1 MRDLAFVFSGQ
12 GSQYVNMGKALC
24 DQYAIARRTFEE
36 AEQIVGFN
44 LLKLCIE
51 GDLEE
56 LTKTVNAQ
64 PAILATS
71 IALWRVYMQEIG
83 VKPHFV
89 AGHSLGEY
97 SALVCAGAMKFSQA
111 VRLVHKR
118 GLFMQDITTQGTGAM
133 ASVSG
138 IDRSE
143 IEKVCLEYPDETNFA
158 HLSNINSSRQIVI
171 SGHRQAIDKVA
182 KILEGMGATVIFLRV
197 SAPFHS
203 PLMQSV
209 ASSLQAELQK
219 NRYQPMRYAVVANVN
234 GQPYTSSE
242 QIVENLTK
250 QVTAPVQ
257 WLATMQFFYQEGI
270 RKVIEFGPNKVLRNL
285 MKKEYPDVLSYAY
298 DVAQDV
304 DGVKEIMGFPKDH
317 QPFVPSVIT
326 KCLAIA
332 VATPNR
338 NLNADEYQKG
348 MIEPYRRIQKMQYE
362 LEEAGAEP
370 TIKQMREA
378 LDMLTSVFL
387 TKKTST
393 DEQKKRFDE
402 ILEET
407 GTGYLLPDLQD
418 YRFEN

>member
-1 MRDLAFVFSGQ
+1 MNNMRDLAFVFSGQ

-24 DQYAIARRTFEE
+24 DHSAIARRTFEE
-36 AEQIVGFN
+36 AGDILGFN
-44 LLKLCIE
+44 LLRLCTE

-56 LTKTVNAQ
+56 LTQTANAQ
-64 PAILATS
+64 PAILTTS

-111 VRLVHKR
+111 VRLVRKR
-118 GLFMQDITTQGTGAM
+118 GLLMQEVTTEGTGAM

-138 IDRSE
+138 LDKSD
-143 IEKVCLEYPDETNFA
+143 IENVCQEYSDETNFA
-158 HLSNINSSRQIVI
+158 HLSNINSSRQVVI
-171 SGHRQAIDKVA
+171 SGHRKAIEQVA
-182 KILEGMGATVIFLRV
+182 KRLEEMGGTVIFLRV

-209 ASSLQAELQK
+209 ATSLHTELQ
-219 NRYQPMRYAVVANVN
+219 NNVYLPMRYSVIANVN

-257 WLATMQFFYQEGI
+257 WLATMQFLYQQGI
-270 RKVIEFGPNKVLRNL
+270 RKVVEIGPNKVLRNL
-285 MKKEYPDVLSYAY
+285 MKKEYQDVLAYAY
-298 DVAQDV
+298 DVPQDV
-304 DGVKEIMGFPKDH
+304 ASVKEIMGIPKDH
-317 QPFVPSVIT
+317 KPFVPSVIT
-326 KCLAIA
+326 KCLAVA

-338 NLNADEYQKG
+338 NFDSDEYQKG
-348 MIEPYRRIQKMQYE
+348 MIEPYRRVQKMQFE

-370 TIKQMREA
+370 TVEQMREA
-378 LDMLTSVFL
+378 LTMLQSVFL
-387 TKKTST
+387 TKKISS

-407 GTGYLLPDLQD
+407 GTGYLLPNLQK
-418 YRFEN
+418 

>member
-24 DQYAIARRTFEE
+24 DHSAIARRTFEE
-36 AEQIVGFN
+36 AGDILGFN
-44 LLKLCIE
+44 LLRLCTE

-56 LTKTVNAQ
+56 LTQTANAQ
-64 PAILATS
+64 PAILTTS

-111 VRLVHKR
+111 VRLVRKR
-118 GLFMQDITTQGTGAM
+118 GLLMQEVTTEETGAM

-138 IDRSE
+138 LDKSD
-143 IEKVCLEYPDETNFA
+143 IENICQEYSDETNFA
-158 HLSNINSSRQIVI
+158 HLSNINSSRQVVI
-171 SGHRQAIDKVA
+171 SGHRKAIEQVA
-182 KILEGMGATVIFLRV
+182 KRLEEMGGTVIFLRV

-209 ASSLQAELQK
+209 ATSLHTELQ
-219 NRYQPMRYAVVANVN
+219 NNVYLPMRYSVIANVN

-242 QIVENLTK
+242 QIVGNLTK

-257 WLATMQFFYQEGI
+257 WLATMQFLYQQGI
-270 RKVIEFGPNKVLRNL
+270 RKVVEFGPNKVLRNL
-285 MKKEYPDVLSYAY
+285 MKKEYPDVLAYAY
-298 DVAQDV
+298 DVPQDV
-304 DGVKEIMGFPKDH
+304 ASVKEIMGIPKDH
-317 QPFVPSVIT
+317 KPFVPNVIT
-326 KCLAIA
+326 KCLAVA

-338 NLNADEYQKG
+338 NFDSEEYQKG
-348 MIEPYRRIQKMQYE
+348 MIEPYRRVQKMQFE

-370 TIKQMREA
+370 TVEQMREA
-378 LDMLTSVFL
+378 LTMLQSVFL
-387 TKKTST
+387 TKKISS

-407 GTGYLLPDLQD
+407 GTGYLLPNLQK
-418 YRFEN
+418 

>member
-12 GSQYVNMGKALC
+12 GSQYVNMGKELC
-24 DQYAIARRTFEE
+24 DHYAIARRTFEE
-36 AEQIVGFN
+36 AEQIVGFD
-44 LLKLCIE
+44 LRKLCIE

-56 LTKTVNAQ
+56 LTKTANAQ

-97 SALVCAGAMKFSQA
+97 SALVCAGAMNFSQA

-118 GLFMQDITTQGTGAM
+118 GLLMQEITAQGTGAM
-133 ASVSG
+133 ASVTG
-138 IDRSE
+138 IDKAD
-143 IEKVCLEYPDETNFA
+143 IEKVCCEYSDEANFA
-158 HLSNINSSRQIVI
+158 HLSNINSSRQVVI
-171 SGHRQAIDKVA
+171 SGHRQAIEKVA
-182 KILEGMGATVIFLRV
+182 KKLEQMGATVIFLRV

-209 ASSLQAELQK
+209 ASSLQTELQQ
-219 NRYQPMRYAVVANVN
+219 NSYQPMRYSVIANVDA
-234 GQPYTSSE
+234 QPYTSSD
-242 QIVENLTK
+242 QIVEHLTT

-257 WLATMQFFYQEGI
+257 WLATMQFLYQKGI

-285 MKKEYPDVLSYAY
+285 MKKEYPDVLAYSY

-304 DGVKEIMGFPKDH
+304 VGVKEMMGFPTDY
-317 QPFVPSVIT
+317 QAFIPSVIT
-326 KCLAIA
+326 KCLAVA

-338 NLNADEYQKG
+338 NMDADEYQKG
-348 MIEPYRRIQKMQYE
+348 VIEPYGRIQKLQNE
-362 LEEAGAEP
+362 LEETGVEP
-370 TIKQMREA
+370 TVKQMREA
-378 LDMLTSVFL
+378 LNMLTSVFL

-393 DEQKKRFDE
+393 EEQKKRFDE
-402 ILEET
+402 ILDET
-407 GTGYLLPDLQD
+407 GTGYLLPEFQN

>member
-24 DQYAIARRTFEE
+24 DHSAIARRTFEE
-36 AEQIVGFN
+36 AGDILGFN
-44 LLKLCIE
+44 LLRLCTE

-56 LTKTVNAQ
+56 LTQTANAQ
-64 PAILATS
+64 PAILTTS

-111 VRLVHKR
+111 VRLVRKR
-118 GLFMQDITTQGTGAM
+118 GLLMQEVTTEGTGAM

-138 IDRSE
+138 LDKSD
-143 IEKVCLEYPDETNFA
+143 IENVCQEYSDETNFA
-158 HLSNINSSRQIVI
+158 HLSNINSSRQVVI
-171 SGHRQAIDKVA
+171 SGHRKAIEQVA
-182 KILEGMGATVIFLRV
+182 KRLEEMGGTVIFLRV

-209 ASSLQAELQK
+209 ATSLHTELQ
-219 NRYQPMRYAVVANVN
+219 NNVYLHMRYSVIANVN

-257 WLATMQFFYQEGI
+257 WLTTMQFLYQQGI

-285 MKKEYPDVLSYAY
+285 MKKEYPDVLAYAY
-298 DVAQDV
+298 DVPQDV
-304 DGVKEIMGFPKDH
+304 ASVKEIMGIPKDH
-317 QPFVPSVIT
+317 KPFVPSVIT
-326 KCLAIA
+326 KCLAVA

-338 NLNADEYQKG
+338 NFDSEEYQKG
-348 MIEPYRRIQKMQYE
+348 MIEPYRRVQKMQFE

-370 TIKQMREA
+370 TVEQMREA
-378 LDMLTSVFL
+378 LTMLQSVFL
-387 TKKTST
+387 TKKISS

-407 GTGYLLPDLQD
+407 GAGYLLPNLQK
-418 YRFEN
+418 